1 MGYTPVLFLFRVVK
15 ERPEAIDEKKQLLS
29 TRTGFLLLAKQFP
42 SLVPSEVGSL

>member
-15 ERPEAIDEKKQLLS
+15 GRPEAIDEKKQLLS

-42 SLVPSEVGSL
+42 SQVPSEVGSL